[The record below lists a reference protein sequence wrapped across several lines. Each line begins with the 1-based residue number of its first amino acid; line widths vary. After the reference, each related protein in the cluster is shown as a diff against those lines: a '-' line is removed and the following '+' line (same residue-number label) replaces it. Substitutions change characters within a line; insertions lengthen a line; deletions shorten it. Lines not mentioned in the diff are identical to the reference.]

1 MASPVASTGSV
12 RTDTG
17 WAKAATGCGD
27 FTILVTHASKRKF
40 LHVYSSR
47 AALGLKR
54 AGDTATL
61 PLDGGAKSGLAID
74 VYPAPGG
81 DEYYC
86 SDIGRPDAPRKSVSL
101 PAMAGTVSIKLTS
114 FRSDHDFIV
123 QLTLQGVSVRTED
136 GGIERIPDATY
147 SDVHVGWLPG

>member
-1 MASPVASTGSV
+1 M

-27 FTILVTHASKRKF
+27 FTLVVTHASKRRF
-40 LHVYSSR
+40 LHVYGSR

-54 AGDTATL
+54 TGDTANL
-61 PLDGGAKSGLAID
+61 PLDGGTKSGLAID
-74 VYPAPGG
+74 VYPAPGA

-86 SDIGRPDAPRKSVSL
+86 SDIGHPDAPRKSASL
-101 PAMAGTVSIKLTS
+101 PATAGTIGIKLTGFKS
-114 FRSDHDFIV
+114 EHDFSV
-123 QLTLQGVSVRTED
+123 ELTLQGVSVRTED
-136 GGIERIPDATY
+136 GGLERIPDATY